1 MLKDK
6 TFAES
11 QVQGWIDTIC
21 SKISHTLIDTNKPF
35 KYIGTCA
42 TVKFTFLRSMLTYCI
57 GIITVTAVIV
67 QKNGTGLHIG
77 HSTHW
82 DISNDNAVVVRWPT
96 EKKKDPNARLNCV
109 VTVFGVAY

>member
-1 MLKDK
+1 M
-6 TFAES
+6 
-11 QVQGWIDTIC
+11 
-21 SKISHTLIDTNKPF
+21 
-35 KYIGTCA
+35 
-42 TVKFTFLRSMLTYCI
+42 
-57 GIITVTAVIV
+57 TAVIV

-77 HSTHW
+77 HTTHW